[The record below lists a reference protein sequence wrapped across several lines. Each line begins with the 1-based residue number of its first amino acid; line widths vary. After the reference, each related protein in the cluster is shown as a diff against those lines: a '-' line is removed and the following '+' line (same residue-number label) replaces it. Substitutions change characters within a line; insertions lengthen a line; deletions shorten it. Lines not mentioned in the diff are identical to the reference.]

1 MERIND
7 TELLKCLL
15 KGHTFTQCFS
25 SLPLDLELRRYNKGE
40 FINTPIQPLKDFC
53 LILDGHIRIYGIRE
67 NGSSFSVHMEGNGAL
82 LGDMEFCRSDFIPF
96 YTEAIT
102 NVLCVVLPMEKH
114 RSELERNPY
123 FLRFLLNSLAEKV
136 MLTARLD
143 RPSQSVEDRILTF
156 LREIQ
161 PDHILHSI
169 SEGLTYF
176 HCSRRQ
182 LQRVVCKLCAEGVLQ
197 KIGKGQYQLVTL
209 ATRSE
214 SSP

>member
-7 TELLKCLL
+7 AELFKCLL

-25 SLPLDLELRRYNKGE
+25 TLPSDLELRRYYKGE
-40 FINTPIQPLKDFC
+40 LINTPIRPLKEFC

-67 NGSSFSVHMEGNGAL
+67 DGSSFSVHMEGNGAL
-82 LGDMEFCRSDFIPF
+82 LGDMEFCRSDFVPF

-102 NVLCVVLPMEKH
+102 NVLCAVLPMEKH
-114 RSELERNPY
+114 RSELEQNPY
-123 FLRFLLNSLAEKV
+123 FLRFLLDSLAEKV

-143 RPSQSVEDRILTF
+143 RPAQSVEDKILTF

-161 PDHILHSI
+161 PDHTLHSI
-169 SEGLTYF
+169 NEGLTYF

-182 LQRVVCKLCAEGVLQ
+182 LQRVVYKLCSEGMLK
-197 KIGKGQYQLVTL
+197 KIGKGQYQLVAY
-209 ATRSE
+209 ATQSE
-214 SSP
+214 EI